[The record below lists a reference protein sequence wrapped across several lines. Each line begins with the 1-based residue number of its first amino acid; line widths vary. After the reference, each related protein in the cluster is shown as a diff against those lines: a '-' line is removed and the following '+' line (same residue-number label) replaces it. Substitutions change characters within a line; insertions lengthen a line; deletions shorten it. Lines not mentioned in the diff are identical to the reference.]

1 MAASGASNPTTKRFL
16 AIFDHRIKG
25 VSSRTFYLRLSALNA
40 HFTPSAPREEIESD
54 RFPGYLICSVVLI
67 NRCSAKRSSLEV
79 NNAGIVAAGGDLS
92 VWIDKSVAGGAGRYN
107 GVECRRGPLA
117 RRARATW
124 MRIINNPLR
133 FGTTRTAATV
143 WATPIALFA
152 RSAWAPPPVRRTI
165 WPRQSLFRIPLM
177 TVLMHTFR
185 VRFTTLPRP
194 FTPNNNVS

>member
-1 MAASGASNPTTKRFL
+1 MAASGVYNPTTKRFL

-117 RRARATW
+117 PRRVAALVRRECGLLITRFGSARRGRRDGLSESHRTPRPKRLSARVLESARAT
-124 MRIINNPLR
+124 
-133 FGTTRTAATV
+133 
-143 WATPIALFA
+143 
-152 RSAWAPPPVRRTI
+152 PPVTHSAPYDRA
-165 WPRQSLFRIPLM
+165 
-177 TVLMHTFR
+177 
-185 VRFTTLPRP
+185 
-194 FTPNNNVS
+194 NVYSRYF

>member
-1 MAASGASNPTTKRFL
+1 MGPSEAYNPTTKRFL

-54 RFPGYLICSVVLI
+54 RFSGYLICSVVLI

-107 GVECRRGPLA
+107 GMECRRGPVA

-133 FGTTRTAATV
+133 FGTTR
-143 WATPIALFA
+143 PRRFERLP
-152 RSAWAPPPVRRTI
+152 SHSSPEAPPPVQ
-165 WPRQSLFRIPLM
+165 PHHM
-177 TVLMHTFR
+177 TAFIYSR
-185 VRFTTLPRP
+185 YF
-194 FTPNNNVS
+194 

>member
-1 MAASGASNPTTKRFL
+1 MAATGAYNPTTKRFL

-133 FGTTRTAATV
+133 FGTTRTPETV
-143 WATPIALFA
+143 WATPIASHSSPGAL
-152 RSAWAPPPVRRTI
+152 SASTCTPHRTI
-165 WPRQSLFRIPLM
+165 SPRQHFI
-177 TVLMHTFR
+177 HDF
-185 VRFTTLPRP
+185 
-194 FTPNNNVS
+194 